1 MGDPSDVVNFVFT
14 ESVILD
20 NLSKLKENKAAGTDK
35 LSSNLLKNISHSVG
49 LPLAM
54 MFQKSLDTNDVPK
67 QSNEGKQMLGLF
79 SKGRKVRT
87 LLEIIAL

>member
-1 MGDPSDVVNFVFT
+1 MS
-14 ESVILD
+14 
-20 NLSKLKENKAAGTDK
+20 

-54 MFQKSLDTNDVPK
+54 VFQKSLDTNDTMFE
-67 QSNEGKQMLGLF
+67 SNEGKQMLGLF

-87 LLEIIAL
+87 LREIIAL